1 MSRCEELSFLLSVW
15 IWIEWRLISMGI
27 YDLIEQNG
35 LGVLRGLGWFVL
47 AILMG
52 VTVVL
57 ELSTG
62 YISKKFNLRIR
73 RDTRSLTIFRV
84 VLGLGVALESGT
96 GVFLILTDYLQYRAM
111 PGGYLCKFL
120 GVKLA
125 IMSFVGAIILGS
137 GLIASYC
144 CRLRRVKKPQ

>member
-1 MSRCEELSFLLSVW
+1 MSKCEKLSFLLSVW